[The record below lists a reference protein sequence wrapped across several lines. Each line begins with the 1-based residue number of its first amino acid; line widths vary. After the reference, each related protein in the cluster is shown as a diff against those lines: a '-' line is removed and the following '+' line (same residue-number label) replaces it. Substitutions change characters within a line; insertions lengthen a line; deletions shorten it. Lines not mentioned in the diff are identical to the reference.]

1 MPTLKSERVRKWE
14 RRRGGNK
21 GKKEN
26 WKKKKRNA
34 AGLALVYLK
43 KKFLIDRRI
52 RVFLLN
58 MSESCPSPLG
68 EHEIRVAIAQLGEV

>member
-1 MPTLKSERVRKWE
+1 MREKER
-14 RRRGGNK
+14 
-21 GKKEN
+21 GKKRKKRKLK
-26 WKKKKRNA
+26 KKKKRNA

-68 EHEIRVAIAQLGEV
+68 EREIRVAIAQLGEV